1 MTTAPA
7 TVGAWGATVLWS
19 SLSAVFA
26 SPSKLSLLV
35 DFWLLPGVLPC
46 APLAERHRASESKL
60 PLAAFVARLPAV
72 LTTSKSSARQETL
85 AKVKALMPQRA
96 ENHMHTS
103 SWHSN
108 ICDDMQVRLQ
118 TLGAKFVIMVA

>member
-7 TVGAWGATVLWS
+7 AVGAWGATILWS

-26 SPSKLSLLV
+26 SPCKLSLLV

-46 APLAERHRASESKL
+46 APLAERHKASTSKL

-72 LTTSKSSARQETL
+72 LTTSKSSARQATL
-85 AKVKALMPQRA
+85 VKVKALIPQRA
-96 ENHMHTS
+96 EKLMHTCIPTYVM
-103 SWHSN
+103 
-108 ICDDMQVRLQ
+108 ICM
-118 TLGAKFVIMVA
+118 